1 MLTNLVRSEGAA
13 AAASFGAILGCIVN
27 IALDPIFVLPWGL
40 NMGAAGAG
48 AATAISN
55 AVGLAFFICY
65 IIKQRGKT
73 VLGLNPALLSHSR
86 EHAGAVLR
94 IGAPSALQYA
104 LTVVAVSAQMNFVAK
119 YGNEAVAAVGITK
132 KLDQLPLFFFNRRC
146 QRHAAA
152 DRLQLCCK
160 KV

>member
-1 MLTNLVRSEGAA
+1 
-13 AAASFGAILGCIVN
+13 
-27 IALDPIFVLPWGL
+27 
-40 NMGAAGAG
+40 MGAAGAG

-132 KLDQLPLFFFNRRC
+132 K
-146 QRHAAA
+146 A
-152 DRLQLCCK
+152 
-160 KV
+160 